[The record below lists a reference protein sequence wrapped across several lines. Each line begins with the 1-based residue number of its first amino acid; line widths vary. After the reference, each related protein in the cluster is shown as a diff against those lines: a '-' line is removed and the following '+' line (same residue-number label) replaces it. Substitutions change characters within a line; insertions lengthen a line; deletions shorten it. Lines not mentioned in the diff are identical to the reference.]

1 MSLAHE
7 LKQRGFIHQFSAE
20 SLEEIVDG
28 QKRIIY
34 HGIDPTADSAHA
46 GNFVNWMLLRH
57 FVAAG
62 HKVIFLVGGGTGMIG
77 DPKPDVERTLSS
89 VEDVALRV
97 AKIKA
102 QAERIFGGKDILFVN
117 NADWLASLNLIEF
130 LRDIGKHFTVN
141 ELVKKEA
148 IAQRIAGEN
157 GISYTEFAYPLLQA
171 YDYLTLNRLHGCDLQ
186 VGGSDQWG
194 NMVAGIDLIRRME
207 QKQVHVVT
215 IPLIVD
221 KATGKKFG
229 KSEGNAIWLDAEK
242 TTPYQFFQFWLN
254 ISDESVID
262 YLKLFT
268 DLSLSEIAD
277 IERTMIA
284 NPGGRAAQKTLAYA
298 VTTIV
303 HGEGNAQSASSVSE
317 LLFGDKQI
325 SELSDEEQEVL
336 LNNAPV
342 TPVEVGEALVDVL
355 VKSSLAT
362 SKREARTFIESG
374 AISIN
379 DVRISDTEISLE
391 ENLFNGSL
399 ALLRRGKKQV
409 TVLQNSQKI

>member
-409 TVLQNSQKI
+409 TVLKKN